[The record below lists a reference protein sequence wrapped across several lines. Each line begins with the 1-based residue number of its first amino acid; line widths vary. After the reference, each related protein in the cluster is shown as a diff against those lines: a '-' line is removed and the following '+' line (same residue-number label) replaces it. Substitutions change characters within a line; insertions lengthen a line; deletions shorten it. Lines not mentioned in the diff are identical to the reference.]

1 MARLKR
7 TLTSTTALHLLSGAL
22 AAPALIAGA
31 SAARA
36 DCTTVGSVT
45 TCTSA
50 AVNPYPTMIGTGPGD
65 DNRTVTIEN
74 GATVGV
80 TNTPAISLGNNAM
93 ITIRTG
99 GKVTDHADNNGD
111 GPWGTGNNAIEFG
124 NNGRLLIEAGASVIK
139 TGDQENA
146 EAINVHGSGNV
157 ITNYGLVQTQDSA
170 PLWFQD
176 IPELQTG
183 VRNVVENYGQIIR
196 VDNGNLFGS
205 TNPGPDTGIV
215 LINHTG
221 ATIKGDLIF
230 TEGNDDLHIY
240 AGSTINGAIN
250 GGGGFNSLFLDGA
263 AGTQDQIA
271 NHVPNFQALIKE
283 GAGQWTVTGS
293 LDGYDTTTLREGVLT
308 LTGDNSDYQG
318 NVLVENAGVLEA
330 RAQSMPVRIDPAA
343 NINNIQND
351 GVVRFTQPTGDDAT
365 YVGQITGAGVV
376 EKTGGGVLTLAP
388 DAPAG
393 NTYAGGTIIRGGV
406 VAAAADSAIGAATG
420 PLTLDGGAFRFTS
433 SYDLAATRAVTV
445 TASNGAIDV
454 VAGATGGI
462 SQAITGAGAL
472 TKSGDGT
479 LILSGNNTWAGGT
492 TIAAGTLQLGNGGAS
507 GSLVGDVNN
516 QAQLTINRSGAWT
529 YAGAISGPGA
539 VTQAGP
545 GTTTLTGANT
555 WTGGT
560 TIAAGALQLGNGG
573 ATGSLVGD
581 VLNNGQLT
589 FNRSNTYAFD
599 GVVSGSG
606 VVTQAGAGMTLLSNV
621 NTWTGPTHVLAG
633 TLAVGGPASAA
644 AAIAGAGAIDVA
656 AGATLGGY
664 GSVAGNVRNDGV
676 IAVANALSAF
686 SGAQT
691 GNFTIGGQ
699 LSNAGLVRL
708 GGAGIGNTLTVGS
721 YTGLGGVIA
730 LNTYLG
736 GDGSPSDRLIING
749 GAGTGSTTLA
759 ITNVGGPGAATPGN
773 GILVVSAING
783 ATTTTNAFST
793 GNLVAGPY
801 QYTLYRGSR
810 DATDP
815 DSWYLRS
822 QAQNSGG
829 GGGGNGGGGGGGGG
843 GGPVI
848 PDYRKETSLYAAL
861 PSMALLYGQSMLGTL
876 HERVGEQELQRGLN
890 GANGSPLSKAV
901 WGRVIGSHGNNDG
914 DGRGIYGSGPAFT
927 WDFYAFQIGMDLYR
941 KEHEDGSRDH
951 AGIYIGAGHADGS
964 ARHYTGIRAGDMR
977 FDGYTVG
984 AYWTHYGATG
994 WYVDAVAQGTW
1005 YSDVKANS
1013 GRLSPL
1019 STSGFGVALSLETGY
1034 PFALGDGWVLE
1045 PQAQIVLQKIN
1056 FDGGY
1061 DGASYVR
1068 FSDVQSVAARV
1079 GARLS
1084 KTWVLDTD
1092 NGQMRINAWL
1102 RGNVWNEFAGVPK
1115 ANFTSQL
1122 GYVPF
1127 RSDMKGAWADIS
1139 AGITAQFNASTALY
1153 AAVSYQTSFDGRRDG
1168 WGGKAGV
1175 RFTW

>member
-1 MARLKR
+1 MARLKI
-7 TLTSTTALHLLSGAL
+7 TLTSTTAMRLLSGVL
-22 AAPALIAGA
+22 AAPAILAGA
-31 SAARA
+31 SQARA
-36 DCTTVGSVT
+36 DCTTANSVT
-45 TCTSA
+45 TCTTA
-50 AVNPYPTMIGTGPGD
+50 AVNPYPNMIGTGPGD
-65 DNRTVTIEN
+65 DNHTVMIES
-74 GATVGV
+74 GASIATSES
-80 TNTPAISLGNNAM
+80 PAISLGDGAM
-93 ITIRTG
+93 ITIRSG
-99 GKVTDHADNNGD
+99 GHVTNNATNFQD
-111 GPWGTGNNAIEFG
+111 GPWGTGNNTIEFG
-124 NNGRLLIEAGASVIK
+124 SNGRLLIEAGASVTK
-139 TGDQENA
+139 TGGQDNA
-146 EAINVHGSGNV
+146 EAINVHGAGNV
-157 ITNYGLVQTQDSA
+157 ITNYGLIQTENSR
-170 PLWFQD
+170 PIWFQD
-176 IPELQTG
+176 ETTG
-183 VRNVVENYGQIIR
+183 ERNVVDNYGSIIR
-196 VDNGNLFGS
+196 TDGSYLFGS
-205 TNPGPDTGIV
+205 STGGANAGIV
-215 LINHTG
+215 LINRTG
-221 ATIKGDLIF
+221 ALLQGDVVFLD
-230 TEGNDDLHIY
+230 GDDDLHIH
-240 AGSTINGAIN
+240 AGSTIIGDVD

-271 NHVPNFQALIKE
+271 SHVANFQALIKD

-293 LDGYDTTTLREGVLT
+293 LDGYQTTTVRDGLLT

-318 NVLVENAGVLEA
+318 DVLVGNAGVLEA
-330 RAQSMPVRIDPAA
+330 RAQSMPVRVDPAA
-343 NINNIQND
+343 NLNNIQND
-351 GVVRFTQPTGDDAT
+351 GVVRFTQPAGDDAT

-376 EKTGGGVLTLAP
+376 EKTGDGVLTLAP

-393 NTYAGGTIIRGGV
+393 NAYAGGTIIRGGV
-406 VAAAADSAIGAATG
+406 VAAAADSALGAASG

-433 SYDLAATRAVTV
+433 SYALSARAVTI
-445 TASNGAIDV
+445 TASNGAFDV
-454 VAGATGGI
+454 VAGAAG
-462 SQAITGAGAL
+462 SVLQAITGPGAL

-479 LILSGNNTWAGGT
+479 LILAGDNTWAGGT
-492 TIAAGTLQLGNGGAS
+492 TIAAGVLQLGNGGAS
-507 GSLVGDVNN
+507 GSLVGDVDN
-516 QAQLTINRSGAWT
+516 QAQLVFNRSDAWT
-529 YAGAISGPGA
+529 YAGVISGAGA

-545 GTTTLTGANT
+545 GTTILTGANA
-555 WTGGT
+555 WSGGT
-560 TIAAGALQLGNGG
+560 TITAGTLQLGDGG

-581 VLNNGQLT
+581 VLNDGQLA

-599 GVVSGSG
+599 GVISGSG
-606 VVTQAGAGMTLLSNV
+606 AVTQAGAGMTLLSNV
-621 NTWTGPTHVLAG
+621 NTWTGPTQVLAG
-633 TLAVGGPASAA
+633 TLAVGGPDSMG
-644 AAIAGAGAIDVA
+644 AAITGAGAIGVA

-664 GSVAGNVRNDGV
+664 GSVAGDTRNDGV

-686 SGAQT
+686 SGGPT

-699 LSNAGLVRL
+699 LTNAGLVRL
-708 GGAGIGNTLTVGS
+708 GGAGVGNTLTVGS
-721 YTGLGGVIA
+721 YTGVGGVIA

-736 GDGSPSDRLIING
+736 SDGSPSDRLIING

-783 ATTTTNAFST
+783 AATAANAFSA

-801 QYTLYRGSR
+801 EYTLYRGSR
-810 DATDP
+810 DASDP
-815 DSWYLRS
+815 ESWYLRS
-822 QAQNSGG
+822 EAQSSGG
-829 GGGGNGGGGGGGGG
+829 NNGGRGGDGGGGGGG

-848 PDYRKETSLYAAL
+848 PDFRKETSLYAAL
-861 PSMALLYGQSMLGTL
+861 PSMALLYGQTMLGTL
-876 HERVGEQELQRGLN
+876 HERVGEQELQRGLSA
-890 GANGSPLSKAV
+890 ANGSPLSRAV

-914 DGRGIYGSGPAFT
+914 DGRGVYGSGPAFT

-941 KEHEDGSRDH
+941 KEHADGSRDH

-1005 YSDVKANS
+1005 YSDVKTSS
-1013 GRLSPL
+1013 GRLTPL

-1084 KTWVLDTD
+1084 KTWVMDTAH
-1092 NGQMRINAWL
+1092 GPVRLNAWL
-1102 RGNVWNEFAGVPK
+1102 RGNIWNEFAGVPK
-1115 ANFTSQL
+1115 ANFSSEL

-1139 AGITAQFNASTALY
+1139 AGVTAQFNASAALY

-1168 WGGKAGV
+1168 WSGKAGL